1 MQSRVTSYKGIG
13 IIEALTFIFIILKLT
28 NVVSW
33 PWRWVL
39 APVWITI
46 CLAIVLFGA
55 VMISGRLVKGKW

>member
-1 MQSRVTSYKGIG
+1 MQSRVTNNKRIG
-13 IIEALTFIFIILKLT
+13 IIEALTFLFIILKLT

-55 VMISGRLVKGKW
+55 VMIGGRLVKGKW